1 MPCERAGEGEEEE
14 EVELICPP
22 GLLGL
27 SLPPLPAITPM
38 TIRLWPTGKNQISES
53 PHKNISLLST
63 NVDSQ

>member
-14 EVELICPP
+14 EVEQRCPP

-27 SLPPLPAITPM
+27 SLPLLPAITPM
-38 TIRLWPTGKNQISES
+38 TIPLWPTGKNQISES
-53 PHKNISLLST
+53 PHKNISFLST